1 MPMKKRSTLTFIVK
15 KFSSQS
21 LTKSDCTG
29 DEYGEASSEDEC
41 LSLCPS
47 DQSVRM
53 ILDFARAYE
62 VMKTK
67 TAGYVEM
74 ILN

>member
-1 MPMKKRSTLTFIVK
+1 MPMKKKSTLTFIVK
-15 KFSSQS
+15 KFSSQPV
-21 LTKSDCTG
+21 TQSDCSG
-29 DEYGEASSEDEC
+29 DEPGDDLSEEEC
-41 LSLCPS
+41 LCPS

-53 ILDFARAYE
+53 ILDFARTYD
-62 VMKTK
+62 VVKTK